1 MGIFKKAEISKPQTS
16 VMKRQ
21 LKDDE
26 YRQIIERI
34 AKFIDVTKWESQL
47 AGFQIGFVS
56 KNRRFVKMAERN
68 AGQDLEIKRNTRQLG
83 RNEREMECV
92 YTMLLN
98 KNKQLYRMQVAVIVK
113 VFSDRSRVT
122 SLYDNQIQDIC
133 NLVTLGYLK
142 KNYPDIHTLFTKSLD
157 VPTAKCIEDRLREQ
171 IQFDMETSEEFCLH
185 GCMLVHKDT
194 SWSVPITDTNK
205 MLGDTFHFRK
215 KVMMS

>member
-34 AKFIDVTKWESQL
+34 TKFIDVTKWESQL

-68 AGQDLEIKRNTRQLG
+68 AGQDLEIKRNTRQLS

-98 KNKQLYRMQVAVIVK
+98 KNNQLYRMQVAVIVK

-205 MLGDTFHFRK
+205 MLGDTFQFRK

>member
-21 LKDDE
+21 LEDDE

-34 AKFIDVTKWESQL
+34 AKFIEVTKWESQL

-122 SLYDNQIQDIC
+122 SLYDTQIQDIC

-142 KNYPDIHTLFTKSLD
+142 TNYPDIHTLFTNSLD

-171 IQFDMETSEEFCLH
+171 IQFDMETSEEFYLH
-185 GCMLVHKDT
+185 GCMLVHRET

-205 MLGDTFHFRK
+205 MLGDTFQFRK

>member
-68 AGQDLEIKRNTRQLG
+68 AGQDLEIERNTRQLS

-98 KNKQLYRMQVAVIVK
+98 RNKQLYRMQVAVIVK
-113 VFSDRSRVT
+113 VCSDRSRVT

-142 KNYPDIHTLFTKSLD
+142 NNYPDIHTLFTNSLD

-171 IQFDMETSEEFCLH
+171 IQFDMETPEEFYLH

-205 MLGDTFHFRK
+205 MLGDTFQFRK

>member
-68 AGQDLEIKRNTRQLG
+68 AGQDLEIERNTRQLS

-98 KNKQLYRMQVAVIVK
+98 RNKQLYRMQVAVIVK
-113 VFSDRSRVT
+113 VFSDMYILLIFLVYYLL
-122 SLYDNQIQDIC
+122 SLGSQI
-133 NLVTLGYLK
+133 
-142 KNYPDIHTLFTKSLD
+142 LD
-157 VPTAKCIEDRLREQ
+157 YCPVLDL
-171 IQFDMETSEEFCLH
+171 L
-185 GCMLVHKDT
+185 
-194 SWSVPITDTNK
+194 
-205 MLGDTFHFRK
+205 
-215 KVMMS
+215 

>member
-34 AKFIDVTKWESQL
+34 AKFIEVTKWESQL

-68 AGQDLEIKRNTRQLG
+68 AGQDLEIKRNTRQLS

-171 IQFDMETSEEFCLH
+171 IQFDMETTEEFCLH

-205 MLGDTFHFRK
+205 MLGDTFQFRK

>member
-21 LKDDE
+21 LEDDE

-34 AKFIDVTKWESQL
+34 AKFIEVTKWESQL

-68 AGQDLEIKRNTRQLG
+68 AGQDLEIKRNTRQLS

-98 KNKQLYRMQVAVIVK
+98 KNKQLYRMQVDVIVK

-171 IQFDMETSEEFCLH
+171 IQFDMETSEEFYLH

-205 MLGDTFHFRK
+205 MLGDTFQFRK
-215 KVMMS
+215 KVVMS